1 MSNEGKEPIRVSLE
15 EAKEAYDEGDV
26 TVLDAVDTGTY
37 EELSYKIEGAVRI
50 APEDIGE
57 EYDSLPKDK
66 AVYAY

>member
-1 MSNEGKEPIRVSLE
+1 MSNEGREPIRVSLE
-15 EAKEAYDEGDV
+15 EAKEAYDEGNI

-57 EYDSLPKDK
+57 EYDSLPKNK

>member
-1 MSNEGKEPIRVSLE
+1 MSNEGREPIRVSLE

-26 TVLDAVDTGTY
+26 TILDVVDTGTY

>member
-1 MSNEGKEPIRVSLE
+1 MSNEGREPIRVSLE

-26 TVLDAVDTGTY
+26 TILDAVDTGTY

-57 EYDSLPKDK
+57 EYDSLPKNK

>member
-1 MSNEGKEPIRVSLE
+1 MSNESREPIRVSLE

-26 TVLDAVDTGTY
+26 TILDAVDTGTY

>member
-1 MSNEGKEPIRVSLE
+1 MSNEGREPIRVSLE
-15 EAKEAYDEGDV
+15 EAKEAYDEGDI

>member
-1 MSNEGKEPIRVSLE
+1 MSNEGREPIRVSLE
-15 EAKEAYDEGDV
+15 EAKEAYDDGDI